1 MVRPRSLELSLEGLP
16 AEATVD
22 GPVALRVAI
31 YNSLK
36 DAGIEMSTIEGIECY
51 SKIVW
56 YVVFN
61 TRADRQKYKEQKIKL
76 HRQEYELKSNEARF
90 TARPTYIYVRAY
102 SYPLDADRDTLQQTP
117 SLYGDLVELTD
128 DMDVD

>member
-1 MVRPRSLELSLEGLP
+1 MVRPRSLELSLEGLL

-61 TRADRQKYKEQKIKL
+61 TRAD
-76 HRQEYELKSNEARF
+76 
-90 TARPTYIYVRAY
+90 
-102 SYPLDADRDTLQQTP
+102 
-117 SLYGDLVELTD
+117 
-128 DMDVD
+128 